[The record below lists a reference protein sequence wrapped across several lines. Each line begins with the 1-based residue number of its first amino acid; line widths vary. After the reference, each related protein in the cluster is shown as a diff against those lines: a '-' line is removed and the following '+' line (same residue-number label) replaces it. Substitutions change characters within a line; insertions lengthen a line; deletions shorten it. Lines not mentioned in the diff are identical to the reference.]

1 MTGKTAVQNRLAQGL
16 DRIAWGLS
24 DLRDRL
30 VAHGW
35 WPASRTVAGDGAGAR
50 WAIRGT
56 RAYPLASNGKV
67 RAAVIA
73 ADRCLWGQLTLP
85 AMARGALPSA
95 VNEALYSL
103 SPLPPD
109 QMLCA
114 WRAEPAADG
123 TWRVQWGLA
132 PRDALGA
139 LRQSLGVGD
148 SAPTFLLHPQ
158 SGAWAVRD
166 AAFARQR
173 RRQAWWDAAALLA
186 LGVAVAS
193 AAVLAGMPAALQR
206 QGVVGAMQQLQ
217 TLDPQAAPI
226 RQQLDAL
233 RTQARI
239 VEDIRAGHDA
249 AVPAASII
257 EALAAALPDDTVLDR
272 IDINGRDIRI
282 GGLTPNATDLLSRVA
297 GHGAF
302 ADAKAPNAAVR
313 DPGSNKERFTFELRW
328 KGGSAS

>member
-1 MTGKTAVQNRLAQGL
+1 MKKTAAQNRLAQGL
-16 DRIAWGLS
+16 DRIAWGLL
-24 DLRDRL
+24 DLRDHL
-30 VAHGW
+30 VARGW
-35 WPASRTVAGDGAGAR
+35 WPACRIVAGDGAGAR
-50 WAIRGT
+50 WVVRGT
-56 RAYPLASNGKV
+56 RAHSLESTGKV
-67 RAAVIA
+67 GAAAVA
-73 ADRCLWGQLTLP
+73 GDRCLWGQLTLP

-95 VNEALYSL
+95 VNEALYSQ

-123 TWRVQWGLA
+123 AWRVQWALV
-132 PRDALGA
+132 PRDAVVA
-139 LRQSLGVGD
+139 LRQTLRLGE
-148 SAPTFLLHPQ
+148 SAPTYLLHPHH
-158 SGAWAVRD
+158 GAWAVRD

-186 LGVAVAS
+186 LGMVVAS
-193 AAVLAGMPAALQR
+193 AAALAGMPAALQR

-217 TLDPQAAPI
+217 TLEPQAAPI
-226 RQQLDAL
+226 RQQLDVL
-233 RTQARI
+233 RSQARI

-272 IDINGRDIRI
+272 IDILGRDIRI
-282 GGLTPNATDLLSRVA
+282 SGLTPNATDLLSRVA

-328 KGGSAS
+328 KGGGVS